1 MKRFVFG
8 GLGMA
13 ALLSASLTSCK
24 AMMPETVQS
33 QIDTIKE
40 DATDKIA
47 EDAKETFLS
56 QLDEFIQND
65 ALNSSIGFSEE
76 EKEALESSIDDYLNN
91 YDWNTEELEKTK
103 SDLSS
108 FWEELSKQAESSSL
122 TKEDINKKLDEI
134 LKK

>member
-103 SDLSS
+103 SDFSS
-108 FWEELSKQAESSSL
+108 FLEELSKQAESCSFVRQSC
-122 TKEDINKKLDEI
+122 NF
-134 LKK
+134 